1 MGHQATIV
9 APDYEVAGDRAEQDG
24 RAVLEVIRLPSRRV
38 LFDPEDRLIK
48 ASALPAALAR
58 LALRRWDVIHIHT
71 PFRAHALGLRLA
83 KLIRCPTVETY
94 HTHFEEYVGLYLPL
108 LPSGLLRAFARRTSR
123 RLSHEVDHLIAP
135 SQQMVEVLQGY
146 GTRTARTVLPTGLDL
161 PQFEGGS
168 GMRFRRQHGIDP
180 GRPPWLQSAAWPAR
194 RTSASCSKSPG
205 GWSPSFRTCCS
216 SSLARAPTPIASRNW
231 SPALG

>member
-108 LPSGLLRAFARRTSR
+108 LPSGLLRAFANGEDIHRAAVSFAAAKRNLVSMVT
-123 RLSHEVDHLIAP
+123 VVVPP
-135 SQQMVEVLQGY
+135 SVC
-146 GTRTARTVLPTGLDL
+146 R
-161 PQFEGGS
+161 
-168 GMRFRRQHGIDP
+168 
-180 GRPPWLQSAAWPAR
+180 
-194 RTSASCSKSPG
+194 
-205 GWSPSFRTCCS
+205 
-216 SSLARAPTPIASRNW
+216 
-231 SPALG
+231 